1 MLQHDN
7 HTLLET
13 WTLFG
18 NISARQRERERE
30 RLQEFV
36 RDERRLTSSSWQ
48 TGERRSRVA
57 ASDENSN
64 STSPGSAN
72 KRRKD
77 SCRSAHGPEA
87 RQSSRNHRTV
97 NLVRRPFHHNNHD
110 RSCRLRVFVWCNRSY
125 NRVNRKWPTTG
136 LPSLDS
142 RRKRRER

>member
-1 MLQHDN
+1 
-7 HTLLET
+7 
-13 WTLFG
+13 
-18 NISARQRERERE
+18 E
-30 RLQEFV
+30 RLREFV
-36 RDERRLTSSSWQ
+36 RDERRLTSPSWQ

-97 NLVRRPFHHNNHD
+97 NFVRRPFITTITIV
-110 RSCRLRVFVWCNRSY
+110 RTVCAFSFGVTGRT
-125 NRVNRKWPTTG
+125 TTG
-136 LPSLDS
+136 
-142 RRKRRER
+142 